1 VIKPAD
7 RAAGVAVRSV
17 ESAVDARRAYR
28 EAAHASRKGGAVL
41 AERYLEGSEVSIES
55 IAVEGRQR
63 AICVTDKVVSHE
75 PHFVEVAHAVPSAL
89 DAVRREAAVEAALSA
104 CAAVGL
110 SWGACHTEVKLTE
123 AGPVVVEV
131 NPRLAGDC
139 IVDLVDLALGLN
151 LYELLGRQALG
162 EEITAAELVPRR
174 YGAAA
179 IHFLT
184 SSPGIFLD
192 ATSPLE
198 HEPPDWLIELSITS
212 PSGHRLTEP
221 RSNTDR
227 IGYAIVI
234 GDSGPMAAARAR
246 WAIDSVAVRM
256 AEDVEPIAAGISA
269 GPTES

>member
-1 VIKPAD
+1 M
-7 RAAGVAVRSV
+7 
-17 ESAVDARRAYR
+17 
-28 EAAHASRKGGAVL
+28 L
-41 AERYLEGSEVSIES
+41 AERYLDGNEVSIES

-63 AICVTDKVVSHE
+63 AICVTDKITTHG
-75 PHFVEVAHAVPSAL
+75 PYFVEVAHSVPSAL
-89 DAVRREAAVEAALSA
+89 EATLREAAVELALSA

-110 SWGACHTEVKLTE
+110 RWGACHTEVKLSQ
-123 AGPVVVEV
+123 AGPMVVEV

-162 EEITAAELVPRR
+162 EEITAADLIPRR

-184 SSPGIFLD
+184 SSPGIFLG
-192 ATSPLE
+192 ATSRLE
-198 HEPPDWLIELSITS
+198 HEPPDWLVELSVTS
-212 PSGHRLTEP
+212 SSGQRLPEP
-221 RSNTDR
+221 RSNSDR
-227 IGYAIVI
+227 IGYAIAV
-234 GDSGPMAAARAR
+234 GDSGPVAAARAR

-256 AEDVEPIAAGISA
+256 AREPAPMAVGTGA